1 MSNRKTTLFYVVLV
15 AVASMAIGMVIAS
28 RMDLSPASSA
38 QTMSAPAMNSTPIT
52 GKIDADTFR
61 TIAKAASPFVVNI
74 RTEQRQRTQELSE
87 FFGGDEFFRRF
98 FGDQDPP
105 QQRRA
110 PRENITEGAGT
121 GFIIDASGLILTNSH
136 VVEGATRIQVGLF
149 GSGEGEYL
157 DAKVVG
163 RDKLTDSA
171 LIELTQK
178 PSRDLVVARFG
189 DSDQIQPGDWV
200 MAIGNPFNLGHTVTV
215 GILSAKGRPFDPVPG
230 REQPMLQTDAAINP
244 GNSGGPLLNIRGE
257 VVGINTAIYTGRQQG
272 NLGIGFAVP
281 INAVR
286 ELLPQLR
293 AGKVTRGRIG
303 VSLARQVQKDVLEQ
317 LGAKDGRGALVQQ
330 VESGGPAQKA
340 GLQPGDVIVEFN
352 GKPVQNN
359 DELVNQV
366 VRTTPGTSVPIKV
379 LRGGEAR
386 SMSVTVAELDLETEG
401 GGQADEEGEG
411 NTATGF
417 GMTLQ
422 DVTPEIA
429 RQLRAPT
436 GTAGAVVVEVE
447 PRSPAARAFLQPRD
461 IILEVNRKAVANA
474 SEASRELQKVR
485 SGQIATLLVLRGGQ
499 EVFLTVRKE

>member
-1 MSNRKTTLFYVVLV
+1 MSNRKTTLFYAVLV

-38 QTMSAPAMNSTPIT
+38 QTMAAPAMNSAPIT
-52 GKIDADTFR
+52 GQIDADTFR

-98 FGDQDPP
+98 FGEQEPP
-105 QQRRA
+105 QRRA
-110 PRENITEGAGT
+110 PRDNIMESAGT
-121 GFIIDASGLILTNSH
+121 GFIIDGAGLILTNNH

-149 GSGEGEYL
+149 GSDEGEYY
-157 DAKVVG
+157 DAQVLG
-163 RDKLTDSA
+163 RDPLTDSA

-178 PSRDLVVARFG
+178 PTRQLAVAKFG

-200 MAIGNPFNLGHTVTV
+200 MAIGNPFLLGHTVTV
-215 GILSAKGRPFDPVPG
+215 GILSAKGRPLGGVAG

-257 VVGINTAIYTGRQQG
+257 VIGINTSIFTGRGQAG

-281 INAVR
+281 INLVR

-293 AGKVTRGRIG
+293 SGKVTRGRIG
-303 VSLARQVQKDVLEQ
+303 VSLPKQVQKDVLEQ
-317 LGAKDGRGALVQQ
+317 LGAKDGHGALVQS
-330 VESGGPAQKA
+330 VEPGGPAQKA
-340 GLQPGDVIVEFN
+340 GLEPGDVIVEFN
-352 GKPVQNN
+352 GKPVLSN

-366 VRTTPGTSVPIKV
+366 VRTKPGTSVPIKV
-379 LRGGEAR
+379 LRSREAK
-386 SMSVTVAELDLETEG
+386 SMTVTVAELDLDAEGSRQSEEET
-401 GGQADEEGEG
+401 EG

-422 DVTPEIA
+422 DLTPEIA
-429 RQLRAPT
+429 RQLRVPS
-436 GTAGAVVVEVE
+436 GTTGAVIVEVD
-447 PRSPAARAFLQPRD
+447 PRSPAGRILQRGD
-461 IILEVNRKAVANA
+461 VLLEVNRKAVSSAA
-474 SEASRELQKVR
+474 EASRELQKVR
-485 SGQIATLLVLRGGQ
+485 SGQIATLLVLRSGQ
-499 EVFLTVRKE
+499 EVFLTIRKE